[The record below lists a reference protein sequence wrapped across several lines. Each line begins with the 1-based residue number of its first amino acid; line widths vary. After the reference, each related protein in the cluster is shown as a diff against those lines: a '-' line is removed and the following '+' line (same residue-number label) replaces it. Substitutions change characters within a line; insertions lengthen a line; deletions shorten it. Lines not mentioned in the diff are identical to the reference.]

1 MKLLLENWQQY
12 LNEEAMEV
20 NVVSPVLYYW
30 PGSPEPGRLFLVAE
44 FVIPWWPEETM
55 KYGFYTTSAES
66 LGEESGLPQGSWVP
80 VKYIREEDGVLQKI
94 EGKYPQP
101 KSLLNDVALQLNK
114 LVPGGAQTTLKRQA
128 KREMVNAR
136 RQGKERPEQVADQI
150 KTINDTFKKHGV
162 YDLNTQDPHLGYPI
176 S

>member
-1 MKLLLENWQQY
+1 MKLLLENWRQY
-12 LNEEAMEV
+12 LNEEAAEV

-44 FVIPWWPEETM
+44 FVIPWWPAESM

-66 LGEESGLPQGSWVP
+66 LGDESTLPQGSWVP

-101 KSLLNDVALQLNK
+101 KSLLNDVAVQLNK
-114 LVPGGAQTTLKRQA
+114 LVPVNEQTKIKRQA
-128 KREMVNAR
+128 KREMVR
-136 RQGKERPEQVADQI
+136 GQREGKERVEQVTDQI
-150 KTINDTFKKHGV
+150 KIINDTFRKHGV
-162 YDLNTQDPHLGYPI
+162 YDIKTQDPHLGYPI